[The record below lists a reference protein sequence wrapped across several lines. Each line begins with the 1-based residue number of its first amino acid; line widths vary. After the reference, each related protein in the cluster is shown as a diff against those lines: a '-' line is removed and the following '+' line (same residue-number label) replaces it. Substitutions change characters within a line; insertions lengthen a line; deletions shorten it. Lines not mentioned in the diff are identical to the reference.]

1 MYQALKPF
9 VNPVTGELQLPQA
22 LPAGGGF
29 NREKLVKMFRS
40 IGKPYIEGAF
50 MTKHNGKY
58 YLQYASPA
66 TQFNTYCDGVYVADA
81 PLGPFTLQQSNP
93 FSSKPGGFMQG
104 AGHGSTIQD
113 ADGNFWHA
121 STMRVSVNHDMERRV
136 GLFPAGVDADGVLF
150 CNQNFADYPLC
161 IPDGKFDPWSVR
173 PACMLLSYQK
183 PTAASSTAEGSAPAL
198 AVDENCRTWWS
209 AADARP
215 SQWLSVDLEKVC
227 DIHAVQ
233 VNLRMRHCRWTTRR
247 ACTAI
252 RAAARGI
259 SKRNRKSAA
268 IRWKPARTAPPGSC
282 CRRYPM
288 RAAMPISRSRSVSGR
303 VTFA

>member
-1 MYQALKPF
+1 
-9 VNPVTGELQLPQA
+9 
-22 LPAGGGF
+22 
-29 NREKLVKMFRS
+29 
-40 IGKPYIEGAF
+40 

-183 PTAASSTAEGSAPAL
+183 PTAPPQRQRQRPGAGRGRKLPHMVERSRRS
-198 AVDENCRTWWS
+198 
-209 AADARP
+209 ARP
-215 SQWLSVDLEKVC
+215 VAFGGFGEG
-227 DIHAVQ
+227 
-233 VNLRMRHCRWTTRR
+233 LRHPRHTGEFC
-247 ACTAI
+247 
-252 RAAARGI
+252 G
-259 SKRNRKSAA
+259 
-268 IRWKPARTAPPGSC
+268 
-282 CRRYPM
+282 
-288 RAAMPISRSRSVSGR
+288 
-303 VTFA
+303 